1 MKKIV
6 IQKENDILKYQS
18 GAFSLF
24 KDNKILNKNESN
36 RKTMTCISSLSGI
49 KFGIVIYL
57 LLISTFIIGVIGA
70 ANIAKYDFYSNTQE
84 VKYSVMT
91 GVGFAIFGITFFV
104 SLVRI
109 LSSNITESLK
119 NFRNNN
125 SPVLQDYIHA
135 IEESTVE
142 LYCKCECYHETSSTQ
157 TNSDGST
164 TTTTTTHVTYREELK
179 IPIIETINSTN
190 PLILDQLNSYSDDN
204 KLLKVSFFRDW
215 MPADER
221 SQTIIKSVVDHLT
234 LKNEKRDTS
243 FRIYLDLQYVDKKFK
258 EHILFPLSSSSSTP
272 FLFRYGFYILSLF
285 FLMFLPYELYFRS
298 KIYKSEF
305 SFVKLIKTSDEGI
318 EFDHLELPFYGQTT
332 QYQPLD
338 NNESIDEQQSKQYNK
353 NNNFSQQQHHQ
364 QQHQQQPVNL
374 SKDILIDICDK

>member
-36 RKTMTCISSLSGI
+36 RKTMTCISSFSGI

-70 ANIAKYDFYSNTQE
+70 ANIAKYDFYNNTQE
-84 VKYSVMT
+84 LKYSVMT

-190 PLILDQLNSYSDDN
+190 PLILDQLNSYSDDT

-234 LKNEKRDTS
+234 LKNEKKDTS

-258 EHILFPLSSSSSTP
+258 EHILFPLSSSSSKP

-285 FLMFLPYELYFRS
+285 VLMFLPYELYFRS

-305 SFVKLIKTSDEGI
+305 SFIKLIKTSDEGI
-318 EFDHLELPFYGQTT
+318 EFDQLVLPFYGQTT

-338 NNESIDEQQSKQYNK
+338 NKESNYGQQPKQYNT
-353 NNNFSQQQHHQ
+353 NNNYSQLQQQQH
-364 QQHQQQPVNL
+364 QQPVNL